1 MRRRN
6 LFRKLKKGFTLV
18 EMVIAIAVFAVF
30 SAGTAAVLV
39 PVLNVYSG
47 AVQLSDAQLVAAN
60 ILDAVQN
67 ELVYARPDREPEI
80 SEDGSLIEFNGVY
93 PNTRITSAPA
103 GETPGYLYIAR
114 SAQANFVPC
123 YDERYYRSDT
133 VEVFFAKA
141 GESHA
146 LTVTVTVKDRNG
158 RAVYTAKQSVTPLAW
173 VS

>member
-6 LFRKLKKGFTLV
+6 LLRKLKKGFTLV

-103 GETPGYLYIAR
+103 GETPGYQTSCPAMT
-114 SAQANFVPC
+114 SAI
-123 YDERYYRSDT
+123 
-133 VEVFFAKA
+133 
-141 GESHA
+141 
-146 LTVTVTVKDRNG
+146 
-158 RAVYTAKQSVTPLAW
+158 TAATP
-173 VS
+173 

>member
-1 MRRRN
+1 M
-6 LFRKLKKGFTLV
+6 
-18 EMVIAIAVFAVF
+18 
-30 SAGTAAVLV
+30 

-103 GETPGYLYIAR
+103 GR
-114 SAQANFVPC
+114 
-123 YDERYYRSDT
+123 RR
-133 VEVFFAKA
+133 
-141 GESHA
+141 
-146 LTVTVTVKDRNG
+146 VTCIL
-158 RAVYTAKQSVTPLAW
+158 RAVRRQTSCPAMTSAITAATP
-173 VS
+173 